1 MNLEAGSL
9 AEESISG
16 ISHFKPT
23 NFLYMVILNPLQIY
37 SPKTVTTDR

>member
-16 ISHFKPT
+16 ISHFKIT
-23 NFLYMVILNPLQIY
+23 NFLNSLMLNPLKIH
-37 SPKTVTTDR
+37 SFKTKTTGR

>member
-23 NFLYMVILNPLQIY
+23 NFLYMVILNPLKIH
-37 SPKTVTTDR
+37 SFKTKTTGR

>member
-16 ISHFKPT
+16 ISHFKIT
-23 NFLYMVILNPLQIY
+23 NFLNSLMLNPLQIY
-37 SPKTVTTDR
+37 SPKTETTDR